1 MDGAARTA
9 VGAAPGISSQATFR
23 AVFAMREFRALWL
36 AQLLSVAGDQLAR
49 VAITVLVYDRTHSAL
64 WTAVTYAVTL
74 LPWLLGGVA
83 LSGVA
88 DRFPRRDVLV
98 VCDVA
103 RMALVSLMVLVTM
116 LVTSGWALGVIVGLL
131 FIVTLFDSPFKAARS
146 ALLPEILQGEFY
158 VRGMAIGQVTL
169 QTGMVAGF
177 ALGGLV
183 VAVLQVRAA
192 MLIDAATFA
201 ASALLVWTRLLP
213 RPAASTARAVKPGQ
227 LEQMAAGIRLVF
239 GNYRL
244 RTLILLGWLVAFYI
258 VPMGLAAPY
267 AASFRNPVPVPVGT
281 GLIFAA
287 GPFGTAV
294 GAVVLGRFVAPDRR
308 QRLMAPLAI
317 AACGLLSLCWL
328 RPDFIALLVIIAASG
343 ACASYQLAANAEFV
357 AAVPSERRGQAFGLA
372 NGGMQVSQGLWIVL
386 AGAAASH
393 ILSPAEV
400 IAVSGGLGAIL
411 AVALAIGRLGTPVHV
426 SAGA

>member
-131 FIVTLFDSPFKAARS
+131 FIVTLFDSPFKAAR
-146 ALLPEILQGEFY
+146 A
-158 VRGMAIGQVTL
+158 
-169 QTGMVAGF
+169 
-177 ALGGLV
+177 
-183 VAVLQVRAA
+183 
-192 MLIDAATFA
+192 
-201 ASALLVWTRLLP
+201 
-213 RPAASTARAVKPGQ
+213 
-227 LEQMAAGIRLVF
+227 
-239 GNYRL
+239 
-244 RTLILLGWLVAFYI
+244 
-258 VPMGLAAPY
+258 
-267 AASFRNPVPVPVGT
+267 
-281 GLIFAA
+281 
-287 GPFGTAV
+287 
-294 GAVVLGRFVAPDRR
+294 
-308 QRLMAPLAI
+308 
-317 AACGLLSLCWL
+317 
-328 RPDFIALLVIIAASG
+328 
-343 ACASYQLAANAEFV
+343 
-357 AAVPSERRGQAFGLA
+357 
-372 NGGMQVSQGLWIVL
+372 
-386 AGAAASH
+386 
-393 ILSPAEV
+393 
-400 IAVSGGLGAIL
+400 
-411 AVALAIGRLGTPVHV
+411 ALA
-426 SAGA
+426 